1 VSGQPDDKPKA
12 KRAAVRAKANT
23 PLPTRAAPPRP
34 AAPKKSRTASAGRTA
49 GNEVESPPSAAQPAP
64 PKVARARASAR
75 ASLPT
80 LSPSVP
86 PASLPPRPVET
97 EVQSALPTSLPPP
110 PAQPVIEP
118 FELETDDP
126 EELQR
131 QAAETVARIV
141 AQLYPEAARA
151 GTGDN
156 VLDSARQLLSADYYL
171 RRMSRVGMR
180 GRSEHV
186 DDFGLDPAYEARVQ
200 PLLEALYERYFR
212 VQISGAEH
220 VPERGGALL
229 VCNHGGALPW
239 DGVMLKTALRRARPE
254 RDPLRWLTDDF
265 VSHAPFLGAAL
276 NRIGAVRACPE
287 NAEQL
292 LERGALLAVFPEG
305 VKGIEKTYKQRYQL
319 QRFGRGGHVKLALR
333 MGVPVL
339 PVAIVGSEDTYPLLY
354 RVRAFSKVFGLP
366 FIPVT
371 PTFPLLGPL
380 GLLPLPSRWRIVI
393 GERLTELDELD
404 AYAAENGALVNELNE
419 RLRGRVQSLLGEALT
434 ARGPNAFA

>member
-1 VSGQPDDKPKA
+1 MSAERGNEPKA
-12 KRAAVRAKANT
+12 KRAAVRARPSVPA
-23 PLPTRAAPPRP
+23 PAPARPT
-34 AAPKKSRTASAGRTA
+34 KKSKATLVGRKA
-49 GNEVESPPSAAQPAP
+49 PSKLESQPTP
-64 PKVARARASAR
+64 TKVVRARASAR
-75 ASLPT
+75 AAVSTP
-80 LSPSVP
+80 P
-86 PASLPPRPVET
+86 PAVVSEMQPAAQRAVPAALPKTLPP
-97 EVQSALPTSLPPP
+97 A
-110 PAQPVIEP
+110 PAQPVIDEP
-118 FELETDDP
+118 LELDASDP
-126 EELQR
+126 EALQR
-131 QAAETVARIV
+131 HAAETVARIV
-141 AQLYPEAARA
+141 AQLYPDAARGGA
-151 GTGDN
+151 EDK
-156 VLDSARQLLSADYYL
+156 VLDSARQLFSADYYL
-171 RRMSRVGMR
+171 RRWSRAGMR

-200 PLLEALYERYFR
+200 PLLDALYERYFR
-212 VQISGAEH
+212 VQIGGAEH
-220 VPERGGALL
+220 VPAQGGALL

-239 DGVMLKTALRRARPE
+239 DGVMLKTALRRACPE
-254 RDPLRWLTDDF
+254 REPLRWLTDDF
-265 VSHAPFLGAAL
+265 VSHAPFLGAVL

-354 RVRAFSKVFGLP
+354 RVRAFSKLFGLP

-380 GLLPLPSRWRIVI
+380 GLLPLPSRWRIVV
-393 GERLTELDELD
+393 GARLTELDELD

-419 RLRGRVQSLLGEALT
+419 RLRGRVQALLGEALS

>member
-1 VSGQPDDKPKA
+1 MPAPAPAPVAPA
-12 KRAAVRAKANT
+12 
-23 PLPTRAAPPRP
+23 AAP
-34 AAPKKSRTASAGRTA
+34 ASAKKSKATAAGRTPPA
-49 GNEVESPPSAAQPAP
+49 KLENAAAVKQPDVKKEV
-64 PKVARARASAR
+64 RARASAR
-75 ASLPT
+75 AALQTLPPSL
-80 LSPSVP
+80 P
-86 PASLPPRPVET
+86 PASLPPAPIAP
-97 EVQSALPTSLPPP
+97 EVRAALPQSLPAPP
-110 PAQPVIEP
+110 TAPTIQP
-118 FELETDDP
+118 FELDTEDP

-141 AQLYPEAARA
+141 AQLYPDAARA
-151 GTGDN
+151 GSDDN

-200 PLLEALYERYFR
+200 PLLDTLYERYFR

-220 VPERGGALL
+220 IPAQGGALL

-254 RDPLRWLTDDF
+254 REPLRWLTDDF

-292 LERGALLAVFPEG
+292 LERGSLLAVFPEG
-305 VKGIEKTYKQRYQL
+305 LKGIEKTYKQRYQL

-380 GLLPLPSRWRIVI
+380 GLLPLPSRWRIVV
-393 GERLTELDELD
+393 GERLSELDELD
-404 AYAAENGALVNELNE
+404 AYAAENGVLVNELNE